1 MGKRLAA
8 LLMSAVVLAAA
19 PSTAGD
25 KPKLTDAGVYSVTY
39 EVDGTGS
46 LKLKTIRLTQA
57 TQRVVARPG
66 VAFGVCCQQLLIKG
80 QRPQAGYLRPEDT
93 SSKARFW
100 GVETDFSREGSGPR
114 RFYGFVFEKGSR
126 PVPGTYAV
134 NLYRADDGSL
144 LARQVFEVV
153 GEKAAASSRKGQRPA
168 PGSGE

>member
-8 LLMSAVVLAAA
+8 LLIAVVLAAA
-19 PSTAGD
+19 PSTAGE

-39 EVDGTGS
+39 EADGTGS
-46 LKLKTIRLTQA
+46 LNLKTIRLTQA
-57 TQRVVARPG
+57 TREVVARPG
-66 VAFGVCCQQLLIKG
+66 VAFGVCCQQLLING
-80 QRPQAGYLRPEDT
+80 QRPQAGYLRPEDA

-100 GVETDFSREGSGPR
+100 GVEKDFSREGSGAQ

-126 PVPGTYAV
+126 PVPGVYAV

-153 GEKAAASSRKGQRPA
+153 GEPKAPASGRKAQRPA